1 MNKHTVIVIVASIV
15 ISGTLGVS
23 IWNIF
28 AVQQLQLHGNNG
40 LFRFY
45 EFITNED
52 KLRICNSL
60 PFFTSF
66 NHLNV
71 LILFENNLKGTFGID
86 GMTIPPNDSVV
97 VDGLFTSD
105 TYSEA
110 QYLAMHFDTMFE
122 GSSPIR
128 IDPRKLAIDTEYQIM
143 IAGVIPYTV
152 TQHYSGI
159 GFYNMLNE
167 DNNANCKSA

>member
-1 MNKHTVIVIVASIV
+1 MNKHTIIVIIASVV
-15 ISGTLGVS
+15 IFGTLGVS
-23 IWNIF
+23 VWNIF
-28 AVQQLQLHGNNG
+28 AVQQLQLHGNQG

-52 KLRICNSL
+52 KILMCNQL

-66 NHLNV
+66 NQFDV
-71 LILFENNLKGTFGID
+71 IILFEDTPKGTFRVD
-86 GMTIPPNDSVV
+86 GMTIPPNNSIISEGV
-97 VDGLFTSD
+97 FTSD

-110 QYLAMHFDTMFE
+110 QYLAMNFDTMFQ
-122 GSSPIR
+122 GDSPIR
-128 IDPRKLAIDTEYQIM
+128 IDPKKLAIDTEFQIM
-143 IAGVIPYTV
+143 ILGVIPYTV

-167 DNNANCKSA
+167 DKFTC

>member
-1 MNKHTVIVIVASIV
+1 MNKHNIIVIIASV
-15 ISGTLGVS
+15 IIFGTMGVS
-23 IWNIF
+23 IWNVF
-28 AVQQLQLHGNNG
+28 AVPQLQLHGNTG

-52 KLRICNSL
+52 KILMCNQL

-66 NHLNV
+66 NQFNV
-71 LILFENNLKGTFGID
+71 VILFEDTPKGTFHVD
-86 GMTIPPNDSVV
+86 SMTIPPNNSVISE
-97 VDGLFTSD
+97 GKFTSD

-110 QYLAMHFDTMFE
+110 QYLAMHFDTMFQ
-122 GSSPIR
+122 GDSPIR
-128 IDPRKLAIDTEYQIM
+128 IDPRKLTIDTEFQIM
-143 IAGVIPYTV
+143 ILGVIPYTI

-167 DNNANCKSA
+167 DGFTC

>member
-1 MNKHTVIVIVASIV
+1 MNKHNIIVILASVV
-15 ISGTLGVS
+15 ISGTVGFSV
-23 IWNIF
+23 WNVF
-28 AVQQLQLHGNNG
+28 AVQQLELHGNEG

-52 KLRICNSL
+52 KIKLCNPS

-66 NHLNV
+66 NQFKIFLM
-71 LILFENNLKGTFGID
+71 FEDTLKGTFYID
-86 GMTIPPNDSVV
+86 GMTIPAHDSVV
-97 VDGLFTSD
+97 SDGKFISD

-128 IDPRKLAIDTEYQIM
+128 IDPRKLAIDTEFQVLIL
-143 IAGVIPYTV
+143 GFIPYNV
-152 TQHYSGI
+152 THHYAGLE
-159 GFYNMLNE
+159 FYQLLNE
-167 DNNANCKSA
+167 DSNANC

>member
-1 MNKHTVIVIVASIV
+1 MNKHTVIVIVASVV
-15 ISGTLGVS
+15 IFGTLGIS

-52 KLRICNSL
+52 KLRICNPL

-66 NHLNV
+66 NQLKV
-71 LILFENNLKGTFGID
+71 LILFENNPKGTFSID
-86 GMTIPPNDSVV
+86 GTTIPPHDSVV
-97 VDGLFTSD
+97 EDGKFTSD

-128 IDPRKLAIDTEYQIM
+128 IDPRKLTIDTEYQIM
-143 IAGVIPYTV
+143 IIGILPYTV

-167 DNNANCKSA
+167 ENSTTC